1 MTKPLGIT
9 LLVIVIVL
17 VVIFVA
23 LALMTRSQAL
33 GIVRHPLEERP
44 EMKETPE
51 DYGMVYENVS
61 VTTEDDLK
69 LYGWFIPGENGATI
83 MIQHGSPGGRQ
94 DGLYEASA
102 LNEEGYSILLG
113 SFRAH
118 DECDGELI
126 SFGYHE
132 QKDLAAWH
140 QYTLSRE
147 DVDPERIGLYG
158 ESMGGGTSILYA
170 ADDPGIAALATGSGF
185 ALTQETIELFIKFET
200 GLPKSIVSILT
211 RFIVFW
217 AEREYG
223 FSLDA
228 LDTEGVIGQ
237 ISPVPVLIIHG
248 GSDDKI
254 GPESGEKLI
263 EAAAEPKEL
272 LWIKEAG
279 HVDFEDHRPEEYKA
293 ALINFFNQHLL
304 EKKK

>member
-1 MTKPLGIT
+1 MSKGLGIT
-9 LLVIVIVL
+9 LLVILILIVI
-17 VVIFVA
+17 IFIA
-23 LALMTRSQAL
+23 LAVYTRSL
-33 GIVRHPLEERP
+33 TLDILYHPPDERP
-44 EMKETPE
+44 EIKETPQ
-51 DYGMVYENVS
+51 DYGMVSEEVS
-61 VTTEDDLK
+61 LTTEDGLK

-94 DGLYEASA
+94 DGLYEADA

-140 QYTLSRE
+140 NYILSRE
-147 DVDPERIGLYG
+147 DVDPERIGFFG

-170 ADDPGIAALATGSGF
+170 AEYNGTAALATGSGF
-185 ALTQETIELFIKFET
+185 ALTQETIENFIKFET

-211 RFIVFW
+211 RLIVFW
-217 AEREYG
+217 AEREFG

-228 LDTEGVIGQ
+228 LDTEGVIAQ

-248 GSDDKI
+248 GMDDKI
-254 GPESGEKLI
+254 GPESGEKLF

-272 LWIKEAG
+272 LWIEDAG
-279 HVDFEDHRPEEYKA
+279 HINFEDFQPEEYKGS
-293 ALINFFNQHLL
+293 LINFFNKHLL
-304 EKKK
+304 EQ

>member
-1 MTKPLGIT
+1 MSKGLGIS
-9 LLVIVIVL
+9 LIVIVIL
-17 VVIFVA
+17 FIIIFIA
-23 LALMTRSQAL
+23 LAVYTRPL
-33 GIVRHPLEERP
+33 TLDILYHPPEERP

-61 VTTEDDLK
+61 VTTEDGLK
-69 LYGWFIPGENGATI
+69 LYGWYIPGENGATI

-94 DGLYEASA
+94 DGLYEAGA
-102 LNEEGYSILLG
+102 LNEHGYAILLG

-118 DECDGELI
+118 DECEGELI

-140 QYTLSRE
+140 NYTLNRK
-147 DVDPERIGLYG
+147 DVDPERIGFFG

-170 ADDPGIAALATGSGF
+170 AEYNGTAALATGSGF

-200 GLPKSIVSILT
+200 GLPESIVSILT
-211 RFIVFW
+211 RLIVFW

-254 GPESGEKLI
+254 GPESGEKLF

-272 LWIKEAG
+272 LWIPEAG
-279 HVDFEDHRPEEYKA
+279 HVDFEDHSPEEYSE
-293 ALINFFNQHLL
+293 ALVSFFNEYLL
-304 EKKK
+304 E